1 MKVYISADIEGVTN
15 VTNWDETE
23 LYHDAHAAAKKQMTR
38 EVLAACRG
46 SLAAGAEEIVVK
58 DAHDS
63 ARNIIAEEMPDE
75 VTLIRGWTN
84 APESMM
90 AGLDSSFDAVIYI
103 GYHSGAYYDGNP
115 LAHTMNTQN
124 NYIKINGKPVF
135 PPVQILGIIIYFSR
149 FRNLFLA

>member
-46 SLAAGAEEIVVK
+46 ALAAGAEEIVVK

-63 ARNIIAEEMPDE
+63 ARNIITASKLLSRPAIMD
-75 VTLIRGWTN
+75 
-84 APESMM
+84 
-90 AGLDSSFDAVIYI
+90 
-103 GYHSGAYYDGNP
+103 SGA
-115 LAHTMNTQN
+115 L
-124 NYIKINGKPVF
+124 
-135 PPVQILGIIIYFSR
+135 VQPRIRVTS
-149 FRNLFLA
+149 